1 MEYPFPAPRQMGFMP
16 LTAGNTGREAEQ
28 AGVTQS
34 VTQHRLLTRGV
45 TVGLCRVAPSV
56 WPGHLGN
63 EQERN
68 KELAET
74 WAHAKGPHL

>member
-56 WPGHLGN
+56 WPGHPRSFLSVWC
-63 EQERN
+63 
-68 KELAET
+68 LCA
-74 WAHAKGPHL
+74 ASISVV